1 MHDVRHKKTLRGL
14 RETLRISAKSN
25 MGDEEDV
32 SELARLEER
41 HGSHL
46 AAEKMRK
53 GILAMLVVSATVL
66 AGIGLNQIFRVGS
79 KTNSFTTAA
88 AGNGR
93 IAYVSQSEDGSELWV
108 VNADGSDPVRLV
120 GPIGKLPAS
129 LSDPFWSSD
138 GTKLGYNAHG
148 IGSVGIETIN
158 ADGAGRAVITPE
170 SLEYADSPDW
180 SPDGQ
185 RIAFSYSDGR
195 RGSSIFVMNP
205 DGTNVSRLTGDDLSA
220 QKPSWS
226 PDGTKIAFVVEDLSD
241 SDALNNWDVYVM
253 NGDGSGVTRLTED
266 PHLDLDPDWSP
277 DGTEIVFRSRRDSV
291 GVAPGAE
298 LGSPPDEIYVMN
310 ADGTE
315 PRRLTVDEAVD
326 QHPVWSPDG
335 TMIAFHSLRDGP
347 DGIYVMN
354 ADGSGI
360 HRVASGSMPAWQPVP
375 SGDARVAETSTRPQS
390 TPSDSPRESGVV
402 PETAISKGESWST
415 HRDPFGW
422 SMAYPR
428 GWRLQTFHEETL
440 ATFRGALVSNV
451 DFEFHHP
458 DLGEGHYT
466 TEWDMRG
473 LPPHAVVV
481 QVQYLVR
488 MATTTTA
495 PDSTFPLSLDRAE
508 RVQDKPPYGAPQ
520 PRLYL
525 PLVVR
530 GDSGYAV
537 FAWFGPEASV
547 RDRATAEQIVASITF
562 VVAP

>member
-360 HRVASGSMPAWQPVP
+360 RRVASGAMLAWQPV
-375 SGDARVAETSTRPQS
+375 
-390 TPSDSPRESGVV
+390 
-402 PETAISKGESWST
+402 
-415 HRDPFGW
+415 H
-422 SMAYPR
+422 
-428 GWRLQTFHEETL
+428 LETL
-440 ATFRGALVSNV
+440 ASPRPPHVLKAPRATVPENPVSSPKPRSPRARVGVLIETRSDGPWPTRAVGASRLS
-451 DFEFHHP
+451 
-458 DLGEGHYT
+458 
-466 TEWDMRG
+466 MRRR
-473 LPPHAVVV
+473 LPPFEEPWC
-481 QVQYLVR
+481 QTSTSNSTIQTSEK
-488 MATTTTA
+488 ATTQPSGTCGGSLLMPWSFRSNTLCVWRPPRRHPTA
-495 PDSTFPLSLDRAE
+495 PSRYHST
-508 RVQDKPPYGAPQ
+508 APN
-520 PRLYL
+520 
-525 PLVVR
+525 
-530 GDSGYAV
+530 GYKINRPMGRPSPV
-537 FAWFGPEASV
+537 CTCRWS
-547 RDRATAEQIVASITF
+547 
-562 VVAP
+562 